1 MRLAARRCPD
11 RNISG
16 MDVIYRKE
24 QSGDYRQSESVVR
37 EAFWNRYAPA
47 CSEHFL
53 LHEMR
58 SSDAFDGDLSIV
70 ACSGGRVVGIVAGVA
85 GRIEA
90 DDGRRVAVATL
101 GPIAVAPEY
110 QGRGIGS
117 ALIGRFN
124 AAAAGMGFAAVVL
137 CGDPDYYCGRGFTAA
152 ERYGVRTVD
161 DMYADALLV
170 CELRDGALQN
180 AAGRYVEDRIYEVDL
195 GAAARFDRDFPAAE
209 ALSGTPSQRRFEMLA
224 AMRRKA

>member
-1 MRLAARRCPD
+1 
-11 RNISG
+11 

-24 QSGDYRQSESVVR
+24 RACDYRQSETVVR
-37 EAFWNRYAPA
+37 EAFWNVYVPA

-58 SSDAFDGDLSIV
+58 SGEGFVDDLAIV
-70 ACSGGRVVGIVAGVA
+70 AVSGGSVVGVVAGAA
-85 GRIEA
+85 GAVEA
-90 DDGRRVAVATL
+90 DDGRRIAVATL
-101 GPIAVAPEY
+101 GPIAVAPEC

-117 ALIGRFN
+117 ALIGRFKE
-124 AAAAGMGFAAVVL
+124 AAARLGFAAVVL

-152 ERYGVRTVD
+152 EKYGIRTCD

-170 CELRDGALQN
+170 YELYDGALAG
-180 AAGRYVEDRIYEVDL
+180 AAGRYVEDGIYGVDL
-195 GAAARFDRDFPAAE
+195 DAAARFDSDFPAAE
-209 ALSGTPSQRRFEMLA
+209 ALSGTPSQRRFELLS